1 MRKSFIAGTLIIGLF
16 GLSFVTGWSSE
27 REMIFDNGEV
37 TLSFA
42 PGGFIITKLDK
53 TPDPKN
59 YFNRHKYLVK
69 FNRVKPQPAYVQQ
82 VSSSDGWLSELRVLP
97 KENMDKLIEDI
108 PGMYPANKYARL
120 TEVTMVNVNKHKVL
134 RWKYQIGKTRLQHFL
149 VLGGKHNYL
158 FISSPYGE
166 TESILALIRKMS
178 YK

>member
-1 MRKSFIAGTLIIGLF
+1 MRKSLISLALVF
-16 GLSFVTGWSSE
+16 GVICLSFTISFSSE

-37 TLSFA
+37 ILSFA
-42 PGGFIITKLDK
+42 PDGFITTLLKK

-59 YFNRHKYLVK
+59 YFNRYKYLVK
-69 FNRVKPQPAYVQQ
+69 FHRVKPQPAYVQQ
-82 VSSSDGWLSELRVLP
+82 VSSEDGWLSELRVLP

-108 PGMYPANKYARL
+108 PGMYPPNKYARL
-120 TEVTMVNVNKHKVL
+120 TEVRLINVKKFKVL
-134 RWKYQIGKTRLQHFL
+134 NWKHQIGKTRLQHFL
-149 VLGGKHNYL
+149 VLGRKHNYL